1 MRCLRETI
9 ILQTTEKALKETVNS
24 DRQPD
29 IAISYHSHLFNFE
42 SPPLPPHPS
51 PNHLIPI
58 TEGSLTASF
67 TNNVTIP
74 ANLTLS
80 KAELRR

>member
-51 PNHLIPI
+51 PNHLI
-58 TEGSLTASF
+58 TNTQGSHTATY

-74 ANLTLS
+74 AKKNHS
-80 KAELRR
+80 KAEHRR